1 MWIVIIIFVIITA
14 WVIFPPSLGK
24 MPLFYD
30 DNGNV
35 IPDSISE
42 KICIDIDGTEIGLLI
57 TGKNKS
63 NPVLLFLGGGPG
75 IPEYLLEYLY
85 PSKLA
90 DEFVVCYLE
99 YRGTSI
105 SYNSNMVADA
115 LTTECY
121 LSDVTAVTKY
131 LRNRFSQE
139 KIYIMG
145 HSFGTFIGI
154 QAAFEH
160 PEFYQA
166 YIAMSQIVNQS
177 ESEVIAYQFMLD
189 QYRKMNNLKMVNE
202 FERYQIVSSDSAYR
216 DYCVSPL

>member
-14 WVIFPPSLGK
+14 WVLFPPSLGK

-42 KICIDIDGTEIGLLI
+42 KICIDMDGTDIGLLI

-75 IPEYLLEYLY
+75 IPEYLLEYQY

-145 HSFGTFIGI
+145 HFF
-154 QAAFEH
+154 
-160 PEFYQA
+160 
-166 YIAMSQIVNQS
+166 
-177 ESEVIAYQFMLD
+177 VILS
-189 QYRKMNNLKMVNE
+189 L
-202 FERYQIVSSDSAYR
+202 I
-216 DYCVSPL
+216 